1 MNVTHGIIGNR
12 ENQVKD
18 PLMIKKAL
26 MAINIKFWALVTLGK
41 DSISGM
47 NKEADNACRRTYY
60 CQDCRQIHKGII
72 PQALTK

>member
-1 MNVTHGIIGNR
+1 
-12 ENQVKD
+12 
-18 PLMIKKAL
+18 
-26 MAINIKFWALVTLGK
+26 LGK